1 MAKLIIEAFGCW
13 LDAKF
18 DSLIL
23 ISTENSGKS
32 VYFAVTIKYQ
42 TVAISQYLSGKI
54 GALNLLILSSVSSQ
68 TYVLVQKRTENRDP
82 FLTVNCEL

>member
-42 TVAISQYLSGKI
+42 TMAILQYLFGKI

-68 TYVLVQKRTENRDP
+68 TYRVCTCTEENREQRP
-82 FLTVNCEL
+82 FFKNCE